1 MQKALH
7 LGRVAIALLKK
18 RAKETFECLNKKDDI
33 VLSDDYF
40 RLSAGL
46 MEISDTAR
54 NSIIAIASML
64 NRSKNDS
71 FYIPYSLLKEY
82 EDYQIDWDGGDPSRD
97 TLDFKKKDEELF
109 LSANLMKN
117 SIENKPFIDA
127 VYNMIRYGEAPCPG
141 NRDMK
146 IYANWIFSQFHM
158 IFPLKI
164 STTMRYYKILQR
176 IKKSPAS
183 NVKGYS

>member
-1 MQKALH
+1 MSD
-7 LGRVAIALLKK
+7 AIELLQK
-18 RAKETFECLNKKDDI
+18 RAKETFERLNKKDD
-33 VLSDDYF
+33 VVRSDDYF

-46 MEISDTAR
+46 MGISDSAR

-82 EDYQIDWDGGDPSRD
+82 EDYLIDWDGDDPSRD
-97 TLDFKKKDEELF
+97 TLNFKKKDEELF

-127 VYNMIRYGEAPCPG
+127 VYNMIRYGEAPRPG

-146 IYANWIFSQFHM
+146 IYADWIFSQFHM
-158 IFPLKI
+158 NEILKGVAEENKNTI
-164 STTMRYYKILQR
+164 GANDTLSKLINLNQKFIER
-176 IKKSPAS
+176 
-183 NVKGYS
+183 

>member
-1 MQKALH
+1 MYDD
-7 LGRVAIALLKK
+7 IELLQK
-18 RAKETFECLNKKDDI
+18 RAKETFERLNKKDDV

-82 EDYQIDWDGGDPSRD
+82 EDFQVDWDGGDPSRD
-97 TLDFKKKDEELF
+97 TLDFKKKDEKLV

-127 VYNMIRYGEAPCPG
+127 VYNMIRYGEAPRPG
-141 NRDMK
+141 NRDTK
-146 IYANWIFSQFHM
+146 IYANWIFSKFYM
-158 IFPLKI
+158 NEILKGVAEENKNTI
-164 STTMRYYKILQR
+164 GVNDTLSKLINLNQKFIER
-176 IKKSPAS
+176 
-183 NVKGYS
+183 

>member
-1 MQKALH
+1 MSD
-7 LGRVAIALLKK
+7 AIELLQK
-18 RAKETFECLNKKDDI
+18 RAKETFERLNKKDDV

-82 EDYQIDWDGGDPSRD
+82 EDYLIDWDGDDPSRD
-97 TLDFKKKDEELF
+97 TLNFKKKDEELF

-127 VYNMIRYGEAPCPG
+127 VYNMIRYGEAQRPG

-146 IYANWIFSQFHM
+146 IYADWIFSQFHM
-158 IFPLKI
+158 NEILKGVAEENKNTI
-164 STTMRYYKILQR
+164 GANDTLSKLINLNQKFIER
-176 IKKSPAS
+176 
-183 NVKGYS
+183 